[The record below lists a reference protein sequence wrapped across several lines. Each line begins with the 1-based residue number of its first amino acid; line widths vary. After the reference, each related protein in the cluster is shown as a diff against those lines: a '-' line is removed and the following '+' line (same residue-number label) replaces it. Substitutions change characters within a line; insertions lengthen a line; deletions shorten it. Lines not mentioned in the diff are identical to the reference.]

1 MVLPW
6 WKAFVQHIKLI
17 KLMTL
22 SLNLGLI
29 VMFSSRWAD
38 VMLMK
43 DSYFDDNFPLAFWP
57 GIKGENNFGKRLI
70 ASWVAKIS
78 ATILWPTHWRSRF
91 KADDVAF
98 LDDFQHETGNS
109 STMSIGIRR
118 PWSTGLDI
126 RTKLNPRWKHA
137 KKTNV
142 YIMWK
147 PFVKSWLYW
156 WWCWNMSNIHRL
168 FRMWSKTWCQIVCT
182 MRFQCVSKIL
192 TPRGMLQKTWLIAK
206 INLWTN
212 SFQNMYDML

>member
-1 MVLPW
+1 MVLPS
-6 WKAFVQHIKLI
+6 WKGYVLNIKLI

-22 SLNLGLI
+22 SLKLGLI

-91 KADDVAF
+91 KADDVAI
-98 LDDFQHETGNS
+98 LNDFQHETGNS

-118 PWSTGLDI
+118 AGSTGLDI

-137 KKTNV
+137 KKTNA

-147 PFVKSWLYW
+147 PCVNACLYW
-156 WWCWNMSNIHRL
+156 SRCLNMSNLHWL
-168 FRMWSKTWCQIVCT
+168 FEMWS
-182 MRFQCVSKIL
+182 
-192 TPRGMLQKTWLIAK
+192 
-206 INLWTN
+206 
-212 SFQNMYDML
+212 